1 MSWSG
6 GTYTKGNAATGGWTG
21 DAAGGIGIEAGRH
34 DTQDNDFQNGI
45 NNCLTKDGQN
55 TPTANLP
62 MGGFK
67 HTGVGSAT
75 ANDQYTA
82 WAQLRNG
89 TPVYI
94 DTVNSRLGVGTN
106 APSQKLSV
114 EGNVTAGSTTVAGNY
129 SLKIGSGTA
138 STTNLARYSG
148 ANGVGEIRHQGTG
161 TFQIA
166 IEDAASF
173 RVDTNA
179 TQRFLIDSA
188 GQVEVGDGTAAAPA
202 ISFLSDTNTG
212 IYRIGTDTIGIA
224 TAGVEKAR
232 ISGAGV
238 LGINDT
244 ANISYHLRVRS
255 TTNTG
260 ITGAA
265 RFATDYSGDVSSVPV
280 LIEKYDA
287 TNTTSQILARFN
299 IGLGSTPSGS
309 GQIVANGANQ
319 AAFGTYSD
327 VSLKENIEPLGDE
340 LANICALNPVE
351 FDYKNGSG
359 HQIGFV
365 AQEVQQVYPDLVSPD
380 ENGLLMLADLSKN
393 DARMIRAIQQL
404 AERVAALEAQLEAQT
419 EIL

>member
-1 MSWSG
+1 MWSG
-6 GTYTKGNAATGGWTG
+6 GTYTKGNAATSGWTG

-114 EGNVTAGSTTVAGNY
+114 EGNITAGSTTVSGNY
-129 SLKIGSGTA
+129 SFKMGSGTA
-138 STTNLARYSG
+138 STTNLSRYSTG
-148 ANGVGEIRHQGTG
+148 TGEIRHQGG
-161 TFQIA
+161 GFQVIV
-166 IEDAASF
+166 EAADNF
-173 RVDTNA
+173 VVATNA
-179 TQRFLIDSA
+179 TNRLVIDSA
-188 GQVEVGDGTAAAPA
+188 GQVEVTDGTASAPA
-202 ISFLSDTNTG
+202 LSFISDTNTG
-212 IYRIGTDTIGIA
+212 IYRIGADTLGIT
-224 TAGVEKAR
+224 TAGIERAR
-232 ISGAGV
+232 VSSAGV

-244 ANISYHLRVRS
+244 TNTSYHLRVRS
-255 TTNTG
+255 STNTG
-260 ITGAA
+260 IVGAA
-265 RFATDYSGDVSSVPV
+265 RLATDYSGDVSNPV
-280 LIEKYDA
+280 LLIEKYDA
-287 TNTTSQILARFN
+287 TNTTSQVLARFN

-327 VSLKENIEPLGDE
+327 ISLKENIEPLGDE

-380 ENGLLMLADLSKN
+380 ENGLLMLADLSKS